1 MAWYTLF
8 AHAFNL
14 SNIRV
19 KCRYSSILLRVLIT
33 RIDDEK
39 LPNPGSRPVET
50 HDDSVWIMVHASF
63 RFCVSYAVIETG
75 IIEQPSI
82 YHGKDVFVLL
92 EMSVLL
98 AGAII
103 LLDYTNGDL
112 CRVTVEVD

>member
-1 MAWYTLF
+1 M
-8 AHAFNL
+8 
-14 SNIRV
+14 
-19 KCRYSSILLRVLIT
+19 IT

-63 RFCVSYAVIETG
+63 RYCVSYAVIETG
-75 IIEQPSI
+75 IFEQPSI
-82 YHGKDVFVLL
+82 YYGKDVFVLL
-92 EMSVLL
+92 PMLETSVLI
-98 AGAII
+98 AGATI